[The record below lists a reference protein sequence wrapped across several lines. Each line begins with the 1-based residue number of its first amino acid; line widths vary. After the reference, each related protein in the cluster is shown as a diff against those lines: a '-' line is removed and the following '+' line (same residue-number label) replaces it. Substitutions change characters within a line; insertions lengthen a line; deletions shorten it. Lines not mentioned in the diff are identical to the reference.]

1 MQQVLV
7 IVFTAFLAST
17 ALAQD
22 SGTTAATPDP
32 VAATSPVAE
41 DGAPAPEEAAPKE
54 LVPLNAADVSLE
66 DFLWIK
72 RPVVVFADTPADPR
86 FREQMDLLAARPA
99 ELLDRDV
106 VVIFDTDPKQKSAI
120 RSKLRPRGFMLTLI
134 AKDGGIVL
142 RKPFPWDVR
151 ELSRSIDK
159 LPLREQEL
167 NDAKA
172 KAEAAALSKETK

>member
-7 IVFTAFLAST
+7 IVFTVFLASS

-22 SGTTAATPDP
+22 SGTAADAISTAPSAEP
-32 VAATSPVAE
+32 AAPMAE
-41 DGAPAPEEAAPKE
+41 DPAPAA
-54 LVPLNAADVSLE
+54 LIPLNAAEVSLE

-106 VVIFDTDPKQKSAI
+106 VVIYDTDPKQKSDI
-120 RSKLRPRGFMLTLI
+120 RRKLRPRGFMLTLI
-134 AKDGGIVL
+134 GKDGGVVL

-159 LPLREQEL
+159 LPLRQQEL
-167 NDAKA
+167 RDAKMRA
-172 KAEAAALSKETK
+172 EEASEAAQ